1 MLAQKIAIIQQNSVT
16 DVELKYD
23 TNKLTTYKIKAN
35 TDNIM
40 FARFLEFFPMY
51 TPYYII
57 FFQIFF

>member
-35 TDNIM
+35 TDNII
-40 FARFLEFFPMY
+40 FARFREFFP
-51 TPYYII
+51 I
-57 FFQIFF
+57 